1 MTSNPN
7 KKRSTAYEVW
17 LLMVVLVM
25 TTLYFF
31 VFITPD
37 RLSWY
42 RLHFGVFSSVVEKF
56 IPGE

>member
-1 MTSNPN
+1 MTSKLI
-7 KKRSTAYEVW
+7 KKMSIAYEAW
-17 LLMVVLVM
+17 LLVMVLIMAV
-25 TTLYFF
+25 LYFF